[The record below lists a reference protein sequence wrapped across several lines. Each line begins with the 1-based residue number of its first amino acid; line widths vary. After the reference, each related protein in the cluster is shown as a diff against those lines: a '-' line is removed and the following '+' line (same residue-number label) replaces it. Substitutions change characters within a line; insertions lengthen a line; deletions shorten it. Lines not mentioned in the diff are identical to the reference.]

1 MKLWLV
7 RHAQPLIEAGV
18 CYGRLDMAAD
28 AQATRLCAQALA
40 QTLPAGVALV
50 TSPLQRCEQLAEVLL
65 ELRPD
70 LTCKKDPRLQE
81 MDFGD
86 WEGRR
91 WDAIGQSALEAW
103 VADFAR
109 HRPGGGESVQTF
121 MQRVAAAW
129 DELWAETPVPL
140 TDTVWITHAGVMR
153 AATLLQSGLRQISQT
168 EQWPTA
174 TPGFGEWRV
183 LA

>member
-50 TSPLQRCEQLAEVLL
+50 TSPLQRCEQLAQVLL
-65 ELRPD
+65 GLRPD

-121 MQRVAAAW
+121 MQRVADVW
-129 DELWAETPVPL
+129 DELWAGTPVPL
-140 TDTVWITHAGVMR
+140 TDTVWITHAGVIR
-153 AATLLQSGLRQISQT
+153 AATLLQSGLRQISQA